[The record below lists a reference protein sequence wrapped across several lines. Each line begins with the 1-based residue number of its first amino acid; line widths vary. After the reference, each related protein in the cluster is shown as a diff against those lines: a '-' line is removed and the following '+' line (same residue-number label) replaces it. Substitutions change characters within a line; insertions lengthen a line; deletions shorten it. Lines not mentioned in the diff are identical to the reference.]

1 MTTNEGGNPSDVKYP
16 EIAVQLTG
24 TDGNAMS
31 VIGRI
36 TAALRRNK
44 VSNDEI
50 NQFVEEAMSGDY
62 DNVLA
67 TAMRWVDVS

>member
-1 MTTNEGGNPSDVKYP
+1 MTEVKYP
-16 EIAVQLTG
+16 EIVVQLTG

-31 VIGRI
+31 IIGRV
-36 TAALRRNK
+36 TTSLRK
-44 VSNDEI
+44 GGVGNDEI
-50 NQFVEEAMSGDY
+50 NAFATEAMSGDY